1 MEEVCFQRNTKFFED
16 GVQPFS
22 QLGLPYSPHSLAGYS
37 GLFFFFLFFFLQWTI
52 LVGVGKM
59 ELRVSERFLK
69 QKLACC
75 SRDRQ
80 FWKHANETE
89 AGNQIERDVMY
100 SLPSSP
106 QTGVFPGS
114 AGGRPHAPLERFQ
127 ANTYPEGSNLQLLT
141 AGQQFSPRNPK
152 GLYSAVCKRKFQR
165 CDFMSQF
172 Y

>member
-37 GLFFFFLFFFLQWTI
+37 GLFFFFFFLQWTI
-52 LVGVGKM
+52 LVEVGKM

-89 AGNQIERDVMY
+89 AGNQIKRDAMY
-100 SLPSSP
+100 SLLSSP

-114 AGGRPHAPLERFQ
+114 AGGIRGKNIYITSNRYASCPLREVSSQ
-127 ANTYPEGSNLQLLT
+127 HL
-141 AGQQFSPRNPK
+141 PRRQWSTITHSWAAVFTPK
-152 GLYSAVCKRKFQR
+152 SQR
-165 CDFMSQF
+165 TL
-172 Y
+172 